1 MALRLNEEHQLT
13 GSGLGYQMSCY
24 ALMRA
29 LCNRSGFKY
38 SVGKFELLAL
48 KNTFE
53 TLKIDEETENSD
65 NVGAADIKDTIE
77 SGELIEF
84 LDDEQFE
91 DVLTKVKDDVP
102 LFGYPTPINAIDTTQ
117 ITDLKKD
124 FTYRGEIQDICKEW
138 KKKNFGDTSLI
149 SMHVRRG
156 DFTDIQ
162 SGMFL
167 IDDDYYIDALKQL
180 PELPVLI
187 FTNDKDYIL
196 NNKLWQSD
204 RFTLITDLTND
215 NNMVDCEWTQMIDD
229 VIDESGM
236 GRFYYKMALML
247 VSQRTGVPVANIISE
262 MHPHGKKKIKNNW
275 YNYSFDHCMM
285 HLCDYHIMAN
295 STYGLWGVE
304 MSNSKKVVYPKYW
317 MQGLHEDKEAKVCK
331 DPESCRPGFRCNQD
345 DSIALDLGGF
355 DQTAT
360 IAGHFKN
367 DTWVGLDNPDQRGF
381 TIVK

>member
-1 MALRLNEEHQLT
+1 MALTINEEHQLT
-13 GSGLGYQMSCY
+13 GSGLGYQHSCY
-24 ALMRA
+24 VMMRA
-29 LCNRSGFKY
+29 LANRSGLKY
-38 SVGKFELLAL
+38 GIGKHDLVAL
-48 KNTFE
+48 RATYQ
-53 TLKIDEETENSD
+53 TLEFDEIDPPAGD
-65 NVGAADIKDTIE
+65 GKKV
-77 SGELIEF
+77 IEF

-91 DVLTKVKDDVP
+91 DVLAKVKDDVP
-102 LFGYPTPINAIDTTQ
+102 LFGYPTPINSIDTTQ
-117 ITDLKKD
+117 ITDIKKD
-124 FTYRGEIQDICKEW
+124 FTYRGEIQDKCKEW

-262 MHPHGKKKIKNNW
+262 MHPQGKKKIKNNW

>member
-65 NVGAADIKDTIE
+65 NVGAADIKDPVE

-91 DVLTKVKDDVP
+91 DVLAKVKDDVP
-102 LFGYPTPINAIDTTQ
+102 LFGYPTPINSIDTPQ
-117 ITDLKKD
+117 ITDIKKD
-124 FTYRGEIQDICKEW
+124 FTYRGEIQDKCKEW

-187 FTNDKDYIL
+187 FTNDKDYVM
-196 NNKLWQSD
+196 NNPKFIGS
-204 RFTLITDLTND
+204 RFHLVHDIE
-215 NNMVDCEWTQMIDD
+215 NNNEVVNCDWTQMMLKI
-229 VIDESGM
+229 VDESGM
-236 GRFYYKMALML
+236 GRFYYKMVLKVM
-247 VSQRTGVPVANIISE
+247 SDKTGVPVSQIVRE
-262 MHPHGKKKIKNNW
+262 MSPVGKRKIKNNL
-275 YNYSFDHCMM
+275 YNYSYDMCMM
-285 HLCDYHIMAN
+285 HMCDYHIMAN
-295 STYGLWGVE
+295 SSFSVWGVE
-304 MSNSKKVVYPKYW
+304 LSNSRKVVYPKYW
-317 MQGLHEDKEAKVCK
+317 MQGSHVAGSIEDQIVM
-331 DPESCRPGFRCNQD
+331 D
-345 DSIALDLGGF
+345 LDGY

-360 IAGHFKN
+360 IAGHFIN
-367 DTWVGLDNPDQRGF
+367 DNWVGLDNPDQRAF
-381 TIVK
+381 TLVY